1 MFSLVCAWLASI
13 IQISYNG
20 EKEERSGHMYQIRLA
35 KESDLPAILQIYADA
50 RAFMARTG
58 NPNQWGSHHPPKAML
73 EEDIRIQKLHVVT
86 RDDQVEGVF
95 YFTLDPDPTYA
106 EIYDGVWHSDQQYGT
121 IHRIASGGNKGIFRS
136 VLEFC
141 LKQCPYIR
149 IDTHHDNA
157 VMQHV
162 LDKHG
167 FRRCGII
174 YLADGQPRI
183 AYDRI

>member
-1 MFSLVCAWLASI
+1 
-13 IQISYNG
+13 
-20 EKEERSGHMYQIRLA
+20 MYQIRLA

-58 NPNQWGSHHPPKAML
+58 NPNQWGCHHPPRAML
-73 EEDIRIQKLHVVT
+73 EDDIRIQKLHVVT
-86 RDDQVEGVF
+86 RGDQVEGVF
-95 YFTLDPDPTYA
+95 YFTLDLDPTYA
-106 EIYDGVWHSDQQYGT
+106 EIYDGAWHLDQQYGT

-136 VLEFC
+136 VLEYC
-141 LKQCPYIR
+141 VKQCPYIR

-174 YLADGQPRI
+174 YLADGQSRI